1 MGVVLGELR
10 YITAFADIHHISSFR
25 ATLTGRSPT
34 IRAGNKRTVQIKFIP
49 EFEGRFE
56 AILQLIFESTE
67 SGRFAVSR
75 SLQASAGSL
84 EDHERFEFLDQET
97 YIPRSE
103 RGQQIPP
110 EKIVPLSVTARQ
122 LGNLPEYKLPL
133 LVQEVVESAGS
144 TQNYNA
150 MAQNL
155 IATLR
160 PSELNMDTYVEY
172 FTALLNVEE
181 GHQL

>member
-1 MGVVLGELR
+1 MGVVLSEPR
-10 YITAFADIHHISSFR
+10 HITAFSDIHHISSFT

-34 IRAGNKRTVQIKFIP
+34 IRSGNKRTIQIKFIP

-56 AILQLIFESTE
+56 AILQLIFENTE

-97 YIPRSE
+97 YIPRSG
-103 RGQQIPP
+103 GQQIPP
-110 EKIVPLSVTARQ
+110 EKIVPLSATARQ

-133 LVQEVVESAGS
+133 SVQEVVDSAGS

>member
-1 MGVVLGELR
+1 VILGEPWH
-10 YITAFADIHHISSFR
+10 IISSTDIHHVISFR
-25 ATLTGRSPT
+25 ADFTGRSLT
-34 IRAGNKRTVQIKFIP
+34 IRAGNRRTVRIKFTP

-56 AILQLIFESTE
+56 ATLQLIFESKQL
-67 SGRFAVSR
+67 GRFAVSR

-97 YIPRSE
+97 FVPRSGSG
-103 RGQQIPP
+103 RQIPP
-110 EKIVPLSVTARQ
+110 EKIVPLSDTARQ
-122 LGNLPEYKLPL
+122 LGKLPEYKLPL
-133 LVQEVVESAGS
+133 LVQEVVDSVTS
-144 TQNYNA
+144 TQNYNP
-150 MAQNL
+150 MARNL

-160 PSELNMDTYVEY
+160 PSELSMDTYVEY